1 MAGKGTVK
9 IGHIRALHEHL
20 GEILDAFDASRV
32 AQATDNPP
40 HTPGTPEP
48 PAAADAAPARSM
60 NDAFPE
66 MRGRDPGLTA
76 DDLNRLNRR

>member
-9 IGHIRALHEHL
+9 IGHIRSLHKHL
-20 GEILDAFDASRV
+20 GEILDGFDSRV

-48 PAAADAAPARSM
+48 PAAADAAPERSM
-60 NDAFPE
+60 SEAFPE
-66 MRGRDPGLTA
+66 MRRDSGLTVDA
-76 DDLNRLNRR
+76 LNRLNRRR